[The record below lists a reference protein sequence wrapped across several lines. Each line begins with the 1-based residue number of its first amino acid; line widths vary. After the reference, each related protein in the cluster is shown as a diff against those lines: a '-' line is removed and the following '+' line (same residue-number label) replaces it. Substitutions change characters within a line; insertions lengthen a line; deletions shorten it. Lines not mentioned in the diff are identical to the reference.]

1 MRLRR
6 GTEQRIFFPWENRD
20 GLLRRFRTGRVRPF
34 LIALSVVGFVLL
46 VGVRERRR
54 AGVRQTRATLLDARV
69 AVDSYM
75 AGHDGGCPET
85 LAEVATATGFERGFA
100 DAWGRPL
107 RFTCPSHREGLAY
120 DLTSDGPD
128 GKPGGLDRIQ

>member
-6 GTEQRIFFPWENRD
+6 AGEQRIFFPWENRD
-20 GLLRRFRTGRVRPF
+20 GLLRRFRSGRVRPL
-34 LIALSVVGFVLL
+34 LIGLAVIGFVVL
-46 VGVRERRR
+46 VGARERRR
-54 AGVRQTRATLLDARV
+54 AGIRQTRATLLDARA

-75 AGHDGGCPET
+75 AAHDGGCPEDMG
-85 LAEVATATGFERGFA
+85 EVASASGFERPFR
-100 DAWGRPL
+100 DAWGRQL
-107 RFTCPSHREGLAY
+107 RLSCPSRRQGSAY